1 MTLKLVENSSY
12 KGEAGISALRSV
24 QQELNQAA
32 QIEDWEKIRQLDA
45 ICACLIEKVISA
57 NQEDKSTLV
66 RALSELKGVYA
77 NLIIR
82 CHQEM
87 DVLEKVS

>member
-1 MTLKLVENSSY
+1 MTLKLVEDPSY
-12 KGEAGISALRSV
+12 KGEAGISALRAV
-24 QQELNQAA
+24 QSELNAA
-32 QIEDWEKIRQLDA
+32 VQMEDWGKIRQLDA
-45 ICACLIEKVISA
+45 ICANLIEKVIAA
-57 NQEDKSTLV
+57 NHEDKSTLV

-77 NLIIR
+77 NLIVR

>member
-1 MTLKLVENSSY
+1 MTLSLVDVSY
-12 KGEAGISALRSV
+12 AGESGIAALRSV
-24 QQELNQAA
+24 QHELNQAT

-45 ICACLIEKVISA
+45 ICANLIEKVIAA

-77 NLIIR
+77 NLIVR

>member
-1 MTLKLVENSSY
+1 MTLKLVESPSY
-12 KGEAGISALRSV
+12 SGESGVTALRSV
-24 QQELNQAA
+24 QQELNKAA
-32 QIEDWEKIRQLDA
+32 QLEDWEKIRQLDA
-45 ICACLIEKVISA
+45 ICANLIEKVIAA

-66 RALSELKGVYA
+66 SALSELKGVYA

>member
-1 MTLKLVENSSY
+1 MTLKLVKHSY
-12 KGEAGISALRSV
+12 AGEAGITALRSV
-24 QQELNQAA
+24 QRELNRALKA
-32 QIEDWEKIRQLDA
+32 EDWKKIRQLDA
-45 ICACLIEKVISA
+45 TCASLIEKVIAA

>member
-1 MTLKLVENSSY
+1 M
-12 KGEAGISALRSV
+12 
-24 QQELNQAA
+24 
-32 QIEDWEKIRQLDA
+32 EDWEKIRQLDA
-45 ICACLIEKVISA
+45 ICANLIEKVIVA
-57 NQEDKSTLV
+57 NREDKSTLV

-77 NLIIR
+77 NLIVR

>member
-1 MTLKLVENSSY
+1 MTLKLVDNPSY
-12 KGEAGISALRSV
+12 TGESGIVALRSV
-24 QQELNQAA
+24 QQELNKASQL
-32 QIEDWEKIRQLDA
+32 EDWEKIRQLDT
-45 ICACLIEKVISA
+45 ICANLIEKVIAA

>member
-1 MTLKLVENSSY
+1 MTLSLVDVSY
-12 KGEAGISALRSV
+12 EGESGIAALRSV
-24 QQELNQAA
+24 QQELNQAT

-45 ICACLIEKVISA
+45 ICANLIEKVIAA
-57 NQEDKSTLV
+57 NHADKSTLV

-77 NLIIR
+77 NLIVR

>member
-1 MTLKLVENSSY
+1 MTLKLVENSY
-12 KGEAGISALRSV
+12 AGESGIVALRSV

-32 QIEDWEKIRQLDA
+32 QLEDWEKIRQLDT
-45 ICACLIEKVISA
+45 ICANLIEKVIAA

>member
-1 MTLKLVENSSY
+1 MTLKLVENSY
-12 KGEAGISALRSV
+12 AGESGIVALRSV

-32 QIEDWEKIRQLDA
+32 QLEDWEKIRQLDA
-45 ICACLIEKVISA
+45 ICANLIEKVIAA

>member
-1 MTLKLVENSSY
+1 MKLTLIDISY
-12 KGEAGISALRSV
+12 TGEAGISALRSV
-24 QQELNQAA
+24 QHELNRAA
-32 QIEDWEKIRQLDA
+32 QMEDWEKIRHLDA
-45 ICACLIEKVISA
+45 ICANLIEKVIAA

-66 RALSELKGVYA
+66 SALSELKGVYS

-82 CHQEM
+82 CYQEM